1 MLLVFFISVLLTDI
15 EVTGLPDGAYPCYI
29 AETSST
35 TESALTNPGFPVLVI
50 ENPKYQ
56 SVNESGDYFY
66 HFGER
71 RLEWQSG
78 PLKGWQTQVELVDQ
92 TPIIRFAATATA
104 ELEPSLSVGE
114 RYCTI
119 PETLL
124 DRFDYLW

>member
-29 AETSST
+29 AETASIKT
-35 TESALTNPGFPVLVI
+35 APTNPDFPLLVI
-50 ENPKYQ
+50 ENPQYQ
-56 SVNESGDYFY
+56 STHGIGDYFY
-66 HFGER
+66 RFGER